1 MSDLPFHISFIFIL
15 TVFLTVLIFYLAT
28 KKSKTTLIIL
38 AAWLGLQAIIS
49 ATGFYTVTNNMPP
62 RSALL
67 IFPPIIFIIILFI
80 SPKGKKYIDGLNIK
94 TLTILHTIRLPVE
107 IVLYWLFVQ
116 KVVPQ
121 MMTFEGRNFDIIS
134 GITAPIIFYIGF
146 YAMKSG
152 RISIL
157 FWNFFCLGLL
167 INIVIIAILSAPFP
181 FQKFAFDQPNIAML
195 YFPYVWL
202 PCFLVPIV
210 LFSHL
215 ASIRQ
220 LLKKKI

>member
-1 MSDLPFHISFIFIL
+1 MSHLPFSISFIFVL
-15 TVFLTVLIFYLAT
+15 TVFLTVLIFYIAT

-38 AAWLGLQAIIS
+38 SSWLLLQAIIS
-49 ATGFYTVTNNMPP
+49 LTGFYTVTNNVPP
-62 RSALL
+62 RSTLL
-67 IFPPIIFIIILFI
+67 IFPPIIFVIILFLT
-80 SPKGKKYIDGLNIK
+80 PKGKKYIDSLNIK

-107 IVLYWLFVQ
+107 IVLFWLFIQ
-116 KVVPQ
+116 KAIPQ
-121 MMTFEGRNFDIIS
+121 IMTFEGRNFDVIS
-134 GITAPIIFYIGF
+134 GITAPVIFYIGF
-146 YAMKSG
+146 YKIKTG

-167 INIVIIAILSAPFP
+167 INIVIIAVLSAPFS
-181 FQKFAFDQPNIAML
+181 FQKFAFDQPNIAMQ

>member
-1 MSDLPFHISFIFIL
+1 MSNLPFYISFIFVL
-15 TVFLTVLIFYLAT
+15 TVFLTVLIFYSAT

-38 AAWLGLQAIIS
+38 SAWLILKAIIS
-49 ATGFYTVTNNMPP
+49 LSGFYTVTNNMPP
-62 RSALL
+62 RSSLL

-80 SPKGKKYIDGLNIK
+80 TPKGKKYIDSLNIK
-94 TLTILHTIRLPVE
+94 TLTILHTIRLPLE
-107 IVLYWLFVQ
+107 IVLFMLFVQ
-116 KVVPQ
+116 KVVPRV
-121 MMTFEGRNFDIIS
+121 MTFEGRNFDIIS
-134 GITAPIIFYIGF
+134 GITAPLIFYIGF
-146 YAMKSG
+146 YAMKIG

-167 INIVIIAILSAPFP
+167 INIVILAILSAPFP
-181 FQKFAFDQPNIAML
+181 CQKFAFDQPNIAML

-202 PCFLVPIV
+202 PCCVVPIV

-215 ASIRQ
+215 VSIRQ

>member
-1 MSDLPFHISFIFIL
+1 MSDLPFYISFIFVL
-15 TVFLTVLIFYLAT
+15 VVFLTVLIFYIAA
-28 KKSKTTLIIL
+28 KRSKTTFVIL
-38 AAWLGLQAIIS
+38 SAWLILQAIIGL
-49 ATGFYTVTNNMPP
+49 TGFYTATDHMPP
-62 RSALL
+62 RSTLL
-67 IFPPIIFIIILFI
+67 ILPPIIFIIILFAT
-80 SPKGKKYIDGLNIK
+80 PKGKKYIDGLNIK

-121 MMTFEGRNFDIIS
+121 IMTFEGRNFDIVS
-134 GITAPIIFYIGF
+134 GITAPMIFYIGF
-146 YAMKSG
+146 YTMKTG

-167 INIVIIAILSAPFP
+167 LNIVIIAVLSAPFP
-181 FQKFAFDQPNIAML
+181 YQKFAFDQPNIAML

-202 PCFLVPIV
+202 PCFLVPLI

>member
-1 MSDLPFHISFIFIL
+1 MSNLPFYISFIFVLI
-15 TVFLTVLIFYLAT
+15 VFLTVLIFYIAA
-28 KKSKTTLIIL
+28 KRSKTTFLIL
-38 AAWLGLQAIIS
+38 SAWLILQAIIS
-49 ATGFYTVTNNMPP
+49 LTGFYTATSSMPP
-62 RSALL
+62 RSTLL
-67 IFPPIIFIIILFI
+67 ILPPIIFIIILFATQN
-80 SPKGKKYIDGLNIK
+80 GKKYIDSLNIK
-94 TLTILHTIRLPVE
+94 TLTILHTVRLPVE

-121 MMTFEGRNFDIIS
+121 IMTFEGRNFDIIS

-146 YAMKSG
+146 YTMKTG

-167 INIVIIAILSAPFP
+167 INIVIIAILSAPFS

-202 PCFLVPIV
+202 PCFLVPLV

>member
-1 MSDLPFHISFIFIL
+1 MSELPFYISFIF
-15 TVFLTVLIFYLAT
+15 VLTVLLAILIFYIAT

-38 AAWLGLQAIIS
+38 SAWLLLQGIVS
-49 ATGFYTVTNNMPP
+49 LTGFYKVTSNMPP
-62 RSALL
+62 RLTLL
-67 IFPPIIFIIILFI
+67 ILPPIIFIIILFI
-80 SPKGKKYIDGLNIK
+80 TPKGKKYIDGLNIK

-107 IVLYWLFVQ
+107 IVLYLLFLH
-116 KVVPQ
+116 KAVPQ
-121 MMTFEGRNFDIIS
+121 IMTFEGRNFDIIS
-134 GITAPIIFYIGF
+134 GLTAPLIFYFGF
-146 YAMKSG
+146 YAIKIG

-167 INIVIIAILSAPFP
+167 INIVVIAMLSAPFP

-202 PCFLVPIV
+202 PCWLVQIV

>member
-1 MSDLPFHISFIFIL
+1 MSHLPFYINFIFVV
-15 TVFLTVLIFYLAT
+15 TVFLTVLIFYSAT
-28 KKSKTTLIIL
+28 KKSKKTLIIL
-38 AAWLGLQAIIS
+38 AAWLVLQTIIS
-49 ATGFYTVTNNMPP
+49 LTGFYTVTSNMPP

-80 SPKGKKYIDGLNIK
+80 SPMGKKYIDGLNIK
-94 TLTILHTIRLPVE
+94 MLTILHVIRLPVE
-107 IVLYWLFVQ
+107 IVLYWLFLQ
-116 KVVPQ
+116 KAIPQ
-121 MMTFEGRNFDIIS
+121 IMTFEGRNFDIIS

-146 YAMKSG
+146 YAMKLG

-167 INIVIIAILSAPFP
+167 INIVSIAIFSAPFP
-181 FQKFAFDQPNIAML
+181 FQKFAFDQPNIATQ

-202 PCFLVPIV
+202 PCCVVPLV

-215 ASIRQ
+215 ASLRQ